1 MNALSSSWFSP
12 FLGHYLN
19 SLILATLYEIGIIIL
34 GLQVRVIEA

>member
-12 FLGHYLN
+12 FLGHYLS
-19 SLILATLYEIGIIIL
+19 SLILATLYEIGVIIL